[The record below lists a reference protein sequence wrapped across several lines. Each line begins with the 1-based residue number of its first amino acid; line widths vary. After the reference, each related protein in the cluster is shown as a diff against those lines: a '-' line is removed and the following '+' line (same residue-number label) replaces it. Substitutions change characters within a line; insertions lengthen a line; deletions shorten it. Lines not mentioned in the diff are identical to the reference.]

1 MFNIDKVRGILARY
15 EHIHPEDSYSL
26 NQYWKDLS
34 NALLEDVDGY
44 ISFLMNG
51 CTSQEL
57 VLLSEVNDELI
68 DATQNELL
76 IHALKTAQ
84 ARLPE
89 TTRKYQLDADL
100 DYTISRHISDKDKAK
115 QLLAWKPSELK

>member
-1 MFNIDKVRGILARY
+1 
-15 EHIHPEDSYSL
+15 
-26 NQYWKDLS
+26 
-34 NALLEDVDGY
+34 
-44 ISFLMNG
+44 MNG

-84 ARLPE
+84 ARFPE

-100 DYTISRHISDKDKAK
+100 DFTISRHINDKNKTK
-115 QLLAWKPSELK
+115 QLLVWKPSKL

>member
-1 MFNIDKVRGILARY
+1 
-15 EHIHPEDSYSL
+15 
-26 NQYWKDLS
+26 
-34 NALLEDVDGY
+34 
-44 ISFLMNG
+44 MNG

-84 ARLPE
+84 ARFPE
-89 TTRKYQLDADL
+89 ATRKYQLDADL
-100 DYTISRHISDKDKAK
+100 DYTISRHIRDKGKAK
-115 QLLAWKPSELK
+115 QLLARKPSALG